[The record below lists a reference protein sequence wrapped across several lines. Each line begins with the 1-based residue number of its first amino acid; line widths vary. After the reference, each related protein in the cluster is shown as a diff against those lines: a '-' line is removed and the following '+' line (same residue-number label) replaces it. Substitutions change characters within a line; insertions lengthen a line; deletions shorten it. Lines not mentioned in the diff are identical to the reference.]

1 MNAGRSSDSQAQ
13 PTACLLANRT
23 VSPFWSQWPEN
34 SRPLFPHRENSPG
47 YSGGAVPESHRS
59 SLFAGRSQLQ
69 TIGHQIRWRSVSVVP
84 PLSSCAG
91 RPTITGTAFHAAGA
105 GVKPCRLRRQTASI
119 CSGSTALRRTGCTRG
134 AHGILC
140 PQHATSRVS
149 KNTWVSL
156 KPLSPARR

>member
-1 MNAGRSSDSQAQ
+1 MLVGLLTPKLSRLHAFSRAARLHRFGRNGLITADLSSRSG
-13 PTACLLANRT
+13 
-23 VSPFWSQWPEN
+23 
-34 SRPLFPHRENSPG
+34 NSPG